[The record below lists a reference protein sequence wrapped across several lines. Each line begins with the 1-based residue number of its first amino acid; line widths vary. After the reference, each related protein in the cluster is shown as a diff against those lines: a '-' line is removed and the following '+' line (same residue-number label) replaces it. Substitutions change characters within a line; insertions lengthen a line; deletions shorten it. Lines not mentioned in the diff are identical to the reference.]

1 MGAPVVHWEINSRD
15 AQKAYDF
22 YGKLFDWKIS
32 QDEANLYGLVDTG
45 VKMGINGGISKVEE
59 GANSFVTMY
68 VQVEDPQAYLD
79 KAVGLGAT
87 IIRPVTEMPNMIT
100 YALFADPDGNT
111 VGIVKGPQTPP
122 AEKRR
127 KKKAVR
133 RKKKAARPKKKASKK
148 RRRK

>member
-15 AQKAYDF
+15 AQKAIDF
-22 YGKLFDWKIS
+22 YGRLFDWTVS
-32 QDEANLYGLVDTG
+32 QVESMQYGLVDTG

-59 GANSFVTMY
+59 GVNSFVTVY

-79 KAVGLGAT
+79 KAVGLGAR
-87 IIRPVTEMPNMIT
+87 IIRPVTEIPDMIT
-100 YALFADPDGNT
+100 YALFADPEGNT

-122 AEKRR
+122 VVRKP

-133 RKKKAARPKKKASKK
+133 RKKLARPKKKVAKK

>member
-15 AQKAYDF
+15 AQKAIDF
-22 YGKLFDWKIS
+22 YAKLFDWKIS
-32 QDEANLYGLVDTG
+32 NAEAMQYGLVDTG

-59 GANSFVTMY
+59 GANSFVTVY

-79 KAVGLGAT
+79 KAVSLGAK
-87 IIRPVTEMPNMIT
+87 IIRPVTEIPNMVT
-100 YALFADPDGNT
+100 YALFTDPDGNT
-111 VGIVKGPQTPP
+111 FGIIKGPQTPP
-122 AEKRR
+122 PEQKP

-133 RKKKAARPKKKASKK
+133 RKKVARPKKKAAKK

>member
-22 YGKLFDWKIS
+22 YGNLFDWKIN
-32 QDEANLYGLVDTG
+32 QDEANQYGLVDTG
-45 VKMGINGGISKVEE
+45 VKMGINGGITKAEE

-87 IIRPVTEMPNMIT
+87 IIRPVTEIPNMVT
-100 YALFADPDGNT
+100 YALFADPEGNT
-111 VGIVKGPQTPP
+111 IGIVKGSQTPP
-122 AEKRR
+122 AEKKPR
-127 KKKAVR
+127 KKTVR
-133 RKKKAARPKKKASKK
+133 RKKKAARPKKKAAKK

>member
-1 MGAPVVHWEINSRD
+1 MGAPVVHWEINLRD

-22 YGKLFDWKIS
+22 YGKLFDWNIKH
-32 QDEANLYGLVDTG
+32 DEASQYGLVDTG
-45 VKMGINGGISKVEE
+45 VKMGINGGITKVEE

-79 KAVGLGAT
+79 KAVGLGAKVL
-87 IIRPVTEMPNMIT
+87 RPVTEIPNMVT
-100 YALFADPDGNT
+100 YALFADPEGNA

-122 AEKRR
+122 VEKKPRKKPAK

-133 RKKKAARPKKKASKK
+133 PRKKVARK

>member
-15 AQKAYDF
+15 AQKAFDF
-22 YGKLFDWKIS
+22 YSKLFDWKIS
-32 QDEANLYGLVDTG
+32 QIESMQYGLVDTG

-59 GANSFVTMY
+59 GATSFVTMY

-79 KAVGLGAT
+79 KAVGLGARV
-87 IIRPVTEMPNMIT
+87 IRPVTEVPNMVT

-111 VGIVKGPQTPP
+111 VGIVKGPQKPP
-122 AEKRR
+122 VEKKPKKKVVR
-127 KKKAVR
+127 KKKR
-133 RKKKAARPKKKASKK
+133 GLPKKRVPKK

>member
-15 AQKAYDF
+15 AQKAIDF
-22 YGKLFDWKIS
+22 YGKLFDWKVS
-32 QDEANLYGLVDTG
+32 QVESIEYGLVDTG

-79 KAVGLGAT
+79 KAVGLGAR
-87 IIRPVTEMPNMIT
+87 IIRPITEIPNMIT
-100 YALFADPDGNT
+100 YALFADPEGNT
-111 VGIVKGPQTPP
+111 VGIVKGPQNPP
-122 AEKRR
+122 PEKKP
-127 KKKAVR
+127 KKKGVR
-133 RKKKAARPKKKASKK
+133 RKKSIRPKKKAAKK